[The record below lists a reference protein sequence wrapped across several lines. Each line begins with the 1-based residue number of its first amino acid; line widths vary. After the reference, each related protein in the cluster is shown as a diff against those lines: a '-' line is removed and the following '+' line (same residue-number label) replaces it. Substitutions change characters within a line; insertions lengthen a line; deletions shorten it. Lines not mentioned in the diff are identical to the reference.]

1 MDYITFDFVLGF
13 MVAIGLMILLWVPFF
28 FFDVRTG
35 QRKRGPGRPIASGEN
50 APAPPLDKVK
60 PLG

>member
-1 MDYITFDFVLGF
+1 MDYVTFDFVLGF
-13 MVAIGLMILLWVPFF
+13 LVAIGLMILLWVPFF

-35 QRKRGPGRPIASGEN
+35 QRRRGGRPIASGEN
-50 APAPPLDKVK
+50 PPAPPLDKVH